1 MVRDKDTIHNVI
13 CTENLL
19 HRMMIIA
26 EMSKARL
33 SVVADNETVDKTRFV
48 WIFPPRLSVV
58 VVADVAVIQIKH
70 RLTSIQETLVDYA

>member
-1 MVRDKDTIHNVI
+1 MARDKDTIHNVI

-26 EMSKARL
+26 VKTKVSKARL

-48 WIFPPRLSVV
+48 
-58 VVADVAVIQIKH
+58 
-70 RLTSIQETLVDYA
+70 